1 MGVGGR
7 QVVSVSK
14 VLHEQREHDTDHHLA
29 GELRTASQAE
39 AALLIDLDEIV
50 DETDEPEPAH
60 QAEHQN
66 PGHRYRR
73 QRDHVPDKVTNERRD
88 YDHRAAHG
96 WRTPLARVSGWSL
109 FPDQL
114 AIAMQAEDP
123 NGQRC
128 ADQREHERDRGRDED
143 GLHRATSSA
152 SSAFAT
158 RSSPARRD
166 ALIRTTSPGASRS
179 AISSAAV
186 SASGTCTGS
195 PRQAASAFAPASIG
209 RASSPTTIR
218 PATPLRATA
227 ADRPVASAG
236 SVMPSSRASAAAA
249 SALDTLCS
257 PRRFSRTGVAPSGV
271 TSVKAGRPSS
281 PTRTSVARTSA
292 GRCRP
297 KVTTRAAVLAD
308 MAATLGSSAFSTA
321 TPSAGRAAGSSAFA
335 FATAS
340 RLPNSP
346 MWARPTLRTTPSC
359 GGAMSHSFVM

>member
-158 RSSPARRD
+158 RSSPATRD

-186 SASGTCTGS
+186 SASGTCTRS

-218 PATPLRATA
+218 PATPFRAASPPASSCA
-227 ADRPVASAG
+227 ALDAS
-236 SVMPSSRASAAAA
+236 PSSAIWPSTANARWPSPARVMARSERGQRHAKFASQ
-249 SALDTLCS
+249 
-257 PRRFSRTGVAPSGV
+257 RGGGQRVGHV
-271 TSVKAGRPSS
+271 
-281 PTRTSVARTSA
+281 
-292 GRCRP
+292 
-297 KVTTRAAVLAD
+297 VLAAQVQPD
-308 MAATLGSSAFSTA
+308 RRGTLGRHKRESGSAIVT
-321 TPSAGRAAGSSAFA
+321 
-335 FATAS
+335 
-340 RLPNSP
+340 
-346 MWARPTLRTTPSC
+346 
-359 GGAMSHSFVM
+359 H